1 MHRFLSGTDDLS
13 AVISERTIPFLDDGL
28 IVSLNDCGKL
38 FAFQPPRSFAAH
50 RAPIQAGPLF
60 SADAL
65 REPAKG
71 ERDPDRLIEAA
82 QDARCWLATYYRLLK
97 LPCQEM
103 SHVPQSFCCAL
114 ARQNQTLRT
123 ILDVK
128 PLIFDC
134 YSYKSNCVVI
144 QKIYKCR
151 LIKIRLIECAKF
163 RPRPWPR
170 QHHYVSG
177 FSAISGAFLCLLPFL
192 LSPFRF

>member
-82 QDARCWLATYYRLLK
+82 QDAALLAGDLL
-97 LPCQEM
+97 P
-103 SHVPQSFCCAL
+103 AL
-114 ARQNQTLRT
+114 KIAMPG
-123 ILDVK
+123 DVA
-128 PLIFDC
+128 C
-134 YSYKSNCVVI
+134 
-144 QKIYKCR
+144 
-151 LIKIRLIECAKF
+151 
-163 RPRPWPR
+163 
-170 QHHYVSG
+170 
-177 FSAISGAFLCLLPFL
+177 SAIFL
-192 LSPFRF
+192 LRSGEAKSDFTDNL